1 LLLRRSHAE
10 NSKFIIEGVVT
21 VVAGLVAPL
30 LLIEFP
36 ERAKFLNDREKHIA
50 RERILCE
57 RQDKEVVHPTI
68 KETMAML
75 LDWKLLL

>member
-1 LLLRRSHAE
+1 
-10 NSKFIIEGVVT
+10 VT

-57 RQDKEVVHPTI
+57 RQNKEVVHPTI
-68 KETMAML
+68 KETMVML

>member
-1 LLLRRSHAE
+1 MALDCKEERTLLPRRSHAE

-36 ERAKFLNDREKHIA
+36 ERAKFLNDRKKHIA

-57 RQDKEVVHPTI
+57 
-68 KETMAML
+68 L
-75 LDWKLLL
+75 